1 MFPKYS
7 EVVKVSFTQV
17 VANHLTDEFTPSEVA
32 KMHAEFLSAMNALI
46 PNGEVIKFS
55 IDRSGG
61 SSEVKIYCGE
71 GEHDWFIVG
80 IIANFETQQVET
92 YVV

>member
-1 MFPKYS
+1 
-7 EVVKVSFTQV
+7 
-17 VANHLTDEFTPSEVA
+17 
-32 KMHAEFLSAMNALI
+32 MNALI

-61 SSEVKIYCGE
+61 SSEVKISCGE

-80 IIANFETQQVET
+80 IIANFETQQVMT

>member
-17 VANHLTDEFTPSEVA
+17 VANHLTDEFTPAEVA

-55 IDRSGG
+55 I
-61 SSEVKIYCGE
+61 
-71 GEHDWFIVG
+71 
-80 IIANFETQQVET
+80 ETGQAVHLKLKFLVAKVNTIGLSLELLLILKPNRL
-92 YVV
+92 

>member
-32 KMHAEFLSAMNALI
+32 KMHGRVFICHECTYS
-46 PNGEVIKFS
+46 KR
-55 IDRSGG
+55 RS
-61 SSEVKIYCGE
+61 Y
-71 GEHDWFIVG
+71 
-80 IIANFETQQVET
+80 
-92 YVV
+92 